1 MEASDDEG
9 GALNQ
14 EEASAAPMVAVDD
27 PLSDEGGSESDDQD
41 DGSGSEGGADG
52 MDVDG
57 CGAAAGDDEGDG
69 GEYMR
74 AACAARKP
82 GQTWGLVAQ
91 ALFLAG
97 VEWPSLLALSG
108 RPCSL
113 PTLSHLPD
121 RRRVPPL
128 RSWLPQT
135 HPTKTATTRPSR
147 TTSPTPAGLSFRTS

>member
-97 VEWPSLLALSG
+97 VEWPPSS
-108 RPCSL
+108 RPYR
-113 PTLSHLPD
+113 LSHTSAD